1 MFENPAPSKYYLFL
15 NQLIIKYELYMNVS
29 IDDYCFQ
36 YMSDL
41 LRIKLIMLRSQLNV
55 ATF

>member
-1 MFENPAPSKYYLFL
+1 MLVCVEK
-15 NQLIIKYELYMNVS
+15 I